1 MLRRK
6 RSSASE
12 RSLGVGSRCITA
24 NGSPAATPI
33 PGPRSGPTD
42 AILRLAGEPTVSAV
56 VTNTEL
62 GWKSVQLIGAWTLE
76 QLLLVE
82 AAKGNGA
89 DDNTLQKIRN
99 YRKLGL

>member
-1 MLRRK
+1 LTEK
-6 RSSASE
+6 R
-12 RSLGVGSRCITA
+12 
-24 NGSPAATPI
+24 
-33 PGPRSGPTD
+33 
-42 AILRLAGEPTVSAV
+42 TVSAGLSFRSDVSISKTTYLLTVQKQKIGDLIKSV
-56 VTNTEL
+56 VTNTQL
-62 GWKSVQLIGAWTLE
+62 GWKPAQLIWALTLE